1 MKTNYSLD
9 MEKLGLS
16 DSKEEVK
23 ETTDYQPK
31 HKEISQKKLN
41 KKLQQQKKHL
51 QKKQQEQHKKQKH
64 NKQQNQKI
72 NNKTQKESQSKGH
85 YEQNKQNPVEN
96 FRGKRKNKKSKN
108 RHKYEQ

>member
-9 MEKLGLS
+9 IEKLGLS

-51 QKKQQEQHKKQKH
+51 QKKQQVQHKKQEH

-72 NNKTQKESQSKGH
+72 NNKRQKESKSKGN
-85 YEQNKQNPVEN
+85 YEQNEQYPVEN
-96 FRGKRKNKKSKN
+96 FRGKRKNKIK
-108 RHKYEQ
+108 